1 MEKHR
6 TWTDELFMNWRLF
19 SQRLSVLLAFVASGA
34 TLSIV
39 IIIAL
44 TRSTPLSLHQ
54 IAGPL
59 NSAVAVVPVALDGV
73 SGLPR
78 LFSKDGEGRRWA
90 IVGSALLEVGLVKAS
105 IPALKLAVAADK
117 NNTTLHVALGEALAL
132 SNNGWITESAKD
144 QFDIAIKADPND
156 LIARFYMAHWL
167 LQTGKAK
174 LALVKWVGL
183 MRTVGDDKIW
193 YDRLWEVMPKA
204 ADQIGVSRLAL
215 KALCTASM

>member
-90 IVGSALLEVGLVKAS
+90 IVGSALLEVGLV
-105 IPALKLAVAADK
+105 
-117 NNTTLHVALGEALAL
+117 
-132 SNNGWITESAKD
+132 
-144 QFDIAIKADPND
+144 
-156 LIARFYMAHWL
+156 
-167 LQTGKAK
+167 
-174 LALVKWVGL
+174 
-183 MRTVGDDKIW
+183 
-193 YDRLWEVMPKA
+193 
-204 ADQIGVSRLAL
+204 
-215 KALCTASM
+215 